1 MKRPFQLFN
10 DVRIVSVETSQ
21 RVYDGLLM
29 HHVISQ
35 FVNVHVVDDFAVKH
49 CSGSF
54 LKASNVF
61 RHSSQHFSSTML
73 VVVGSCVR

>member
-1 MKRPFQLFN
+1 VFN
-10 DVRIVSVETSQ
+10 DLRVIAVNIAQ
-21 RVYDGLLM
+21 RAHDRLL
-29 HHVISQ
+29 VKNVVSQ

-73 VVVGSCVR
+73 VVVGSLVR